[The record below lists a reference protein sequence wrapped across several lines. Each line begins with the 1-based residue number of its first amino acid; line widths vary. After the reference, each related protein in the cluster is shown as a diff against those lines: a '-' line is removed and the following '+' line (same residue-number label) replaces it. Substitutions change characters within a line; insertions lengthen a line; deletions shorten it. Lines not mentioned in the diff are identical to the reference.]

1 MESLLMS
8 LVHRS
13 IAWSRGNKSMWMI
26 VGMVMVVMAE
36 QDSRGNKIISCR
48 SSNSNSGH
56 MKLGTTRAT
65 GMAQSTTVPHSSNN
79 NNHDKSRFLVLF
91 CVGVC
96 SYAFGMCAC
105 MSIGIICVHSLLEK
119 KESVHMR
126 AWGK

>member
-13 IAWSRGNKSMWMI
+13 IAWSRGSKSMWMI
-26 VGMVMVVMAE
+26 VGMVMVVMVE

-56 MKLGTTRAT
+56 MKLGTRAT

-96 SYAFGMCAC
+96 AYAFG

-119 KESVHMR
+119 KESVHVR